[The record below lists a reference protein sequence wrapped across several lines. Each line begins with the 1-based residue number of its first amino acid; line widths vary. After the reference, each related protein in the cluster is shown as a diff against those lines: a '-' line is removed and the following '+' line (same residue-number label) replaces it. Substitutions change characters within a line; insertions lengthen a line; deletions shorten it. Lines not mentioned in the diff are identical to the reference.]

1 MDEQL
6 LQKLFLL
13 LRKPIPWD
21 PIPWWVKLN
30 KEQVTRF
37 NEVQVKLNSKIADIE
52 AQKIRELSKMAGL
65 PMQ

>member
-30 KEQVTRF
+30 KEQVVRF
-37 NEVQVKLNSKIADIE
+37 NEVQVKLNSKIAEIE
-52 AQKIRELSKMAGL
+52 AQKIRELSKMTGL
-65 PMQ
+65 PM

>member
-30 KEQVTRF
+30 KEQVVRF
-37 NEVQVKLNSKIADIE
+37 NDVQVKLNSKIAEIE

-65 PMQ
+65 PM

>member
-1 MDEQL
+1 MDELL

-52 AQKIRELSKMAGL
+52 AQKVRELSKMAGL

>member
-30 KEQVTRF
+30 KEQVVRF
-37 NEVQVKLNSKIADIE
+37 NDVQVKLNSKIAEIE
-52 AQKIRELSKMAGL
+52 AQKIRELSKISGL
-65 PMQ
+65 PM

>member
-1 MDEQL
+1 MDELL